1 MRSYVGRPFQG
12 RHRGGPERP
21 ALRWILIAAS
31 LFAASLAAQE
41 PATKNVRDGVFTAD
55 QALRGKSGY
64 DGVCARCH
72 GAPLTGSEGNGP
84 TLKGAAFLAHWD
96 KDTLGSLYVK
106 IRDTMPRD
114 TPGTLT
120 DEVKLDI
127 LTYVLQQNG
136 YTAGTKD
143 LPLDVSALDVI
154 NIQQR
159 GVWDGIFTTAQA
171 DRGSKAVA
179 RCQGCH
185 GPQLA
190 GTDRAPAL
198 KGAGFL
204 ANWEDGS
211 VNRLF
216 VKIRDTMPPSNTDSL
231 SPESKL
237 DVVAYLLR
245 ENGFPTGAADLAVNT
260 DALDGLQITKKGGDT
275 GAPNFALVQV
285 VGCLTNDRASGWTLT
300 NATDPVVTRDNA
312 PTAAALKTA
321 ESKAL
326 GRQTFGL
333 VSVNPAT
340 QSGSLDGRKVEARGL
355 LYRDGSYA
363 DINLTSLKALA
374 SACAN

>member
-1 MRSYVGRPFQG
+1 MKS
-12 RHRGGPERP
+12 RG
-21 ALRWILIAAS
+21 LRVLACAACAAS
-31 LFAASLAAQE
+31 FGLASISAQQG
-41 PATKNVRDGVFTAD
+41 AKNVRDGVYTAD

-72 GAPLTGSEGNGP
+72 GVPLTGSEGNGP
-84 TLKGAAFLAHWD
+84 ALKGPAFLTHWD

-120 DEVKLDI
+120 DEVKLQI

-136 YTAGTKD
+136 YPAGSKE
-143 LPLDVSALDVI
+143 LPLEVSALDEIGV
-154 NIQQR
+154 QQR
-159 GVWDGIFTTAQA
+159 GVWDGIFTAAQA
-171 DRGSKAVA
+171 DRGAKSVA

-198 KGAGFL
+198 KGNGFL

-231 SPESKL
+231 SPDTKL
-237 DVVAYLLR
+237 DVLAYLLR
-245 ENGFPTGAADLAVNT
+245 ENGFPGGAGELALNA
-260 DALDGLQITKKGGDT
+260 DALEGLQITKKGGDA

-285 VGCLTNDRASGWTLT
+285 VGCFTQDGPAVWTLT
-300 NATDPVVTRDNA
+300 GATEPVVTREDK
-312 PTAAALKTA
+312 PSPAAIKIA
-321 ESKAL
+321 EARPL
-326 GRQTFGL
+326 GTLTFTL
-333 VSVNPAT
+333 VSVGASARTGALNG
-340 QSGSLDGRKVEARGL
+340 QKVEARGL
-355 LYRDGSYA
+355 LYRDGPYS
-363 DINLTSLKALA
+363 DLNLTSLRTVAA
-374 SACAN
+374 TCAR